1 MVFHQEKFA
10 LVEYPRYPHVL
21 FQVQV
26 GVEVKD
32 SVILRVLFQDVY
44 SVARLMRVLG

>member
-1 MVFHQEKFA
+1 MVFHQEKYLA

-26 GVEVKD
+26 GVEVEVKEGFGEG
-32 SVILRVLFQDVY
+32 ILVFL
-44 SVARLMRVLG
+44 RLE